1 MDSYFKKDFALFMI
15 SSQKFLELLD
25 DLDRILKTNRDFLLG
40 PWIEASKALGST
52 EDEKTLL
59 EYNARIQ
66 VCLHDTSLLDMK
78 DSFQVLL

>member
-1 MDSYFKKDFALFMI
+1 MVLLGSSYYNSTMESYFKKDFALFLI

-25 DLDRILKTNRDFLLG
+25 DLDRILNTNRDFLLG

-66 VCLHDTSLLDMK
+66 VLHSNL
-78 DSFQVLL
+78 